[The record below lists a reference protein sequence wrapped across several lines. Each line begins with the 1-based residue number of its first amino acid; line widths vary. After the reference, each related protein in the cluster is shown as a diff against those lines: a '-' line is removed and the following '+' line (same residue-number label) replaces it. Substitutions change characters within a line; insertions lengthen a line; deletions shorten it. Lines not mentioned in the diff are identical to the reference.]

1 MNLNATVL
9 GQSIAFAVFVWFCL
23 KFVWPPI
30 TAALAERQRK
40 IADGLEAADRAQRD
54 LNLAQGKVADDL
66 REAKAKSAEIVDLA
80 SKRANQIVDEAKEKA
95 REEGQR
101 IIAGAKAEIEMEVE
115 RAREALRAQVA
126 SIAIAGA
133 EKILE
138 SSIDQAANE
147 ELVNK
152 LASEL

>member
-1 MNLNATVL
+1 MNLNATIL

-23 KFVWPPI
+23 KYVWPPI
-30 TAALAERQRK
+30 TAALAERQKK

-54 LNLAQGKVADDL
+54 LNLAQNRAADDL
-66 REAKAKSAEIVDLA
+66 REAKVKSAEIIDMA
-80 SKRANQIVDEAKEKA
+80 NKRANQIVDEAKGKA

-101 IIAGAKAEIEMEVE
+101 LIAGAQAEIEMEVQ
-115 RAREALRAQVA
+115 RAREVLRAQVA
-126 SIAIAGA
+126 AIAISGA

-138 SSIDQAANE
+138 ASVDQAANE
-147 ELVNK
+147 ELVKK

>member
-1 MNLNATVL
+1 MNLNATIL

-23 KFVWPPI
+23 KYVWPPI
-30 TAALAERQRK
+30 TAALAERQKK

-54 LNLAQGKVADDL
+54 LNLAQNKAADELRDAKV
-66 REAKAKSAEIVDLA
+66 KSAEIIDMA
-80 SKRANQIVDEAKEKA
+80 NKRANQIVDEAKDKA

-101 IIAGAKAEIEMEVE
+101 LIVGAQAEIEMEVQ
-115 RAREALRAQVA
+115 RAREVLRAQVA
-126 SIAIAGA
+126 AIAIAGA

-138 SSIDQAANE
+138 ASVDQAANE
-147 ELVNK
+147 ELVKK